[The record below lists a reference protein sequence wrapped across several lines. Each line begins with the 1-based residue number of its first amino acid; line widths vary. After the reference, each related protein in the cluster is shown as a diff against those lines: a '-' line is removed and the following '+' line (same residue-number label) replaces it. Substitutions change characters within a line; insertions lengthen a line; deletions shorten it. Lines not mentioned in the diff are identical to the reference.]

1 MPAHIFRKILPN
13 LPPVDPNSLGR
24 LLETV
29 DYPKDEFR
37 GDLTSFDDYEAIP
50 LLDEDQQ
57 DPEGRPLSKEEA
69 GATEALTRQAGLD
82 VLAFYKSYR
91 DLDKRP
97 FLGKW
102 GVFFVNRGVRH
113 LTQMLEIEY
122 PQLINPRK
130 IAIEFLW
137 HHEVFHAKFDVAV
150 LGFEAFSNSQL
161 YVPQKMAFT
170 YRESQQ
176 PEEALANLSAY
187 NFVRGID
194 AARKQNA
201 RAQTL
206 QVPGIS
212 SFFYSFM
219 KLQPGA
225 YARFDEPRHELES
238 ETAAG
243 IFRGIRHRQARCD
256 ELSYWIGLVPP
267 RTCHKSDIPRHLV
280 VGVDYRGLI
289 SPARFIPSV
298 NEVRETERFLK
309 ELAPGQETFWKRA
322 KSKLTSSSCLPGLDF
337 KFWEA
342 PATWSMRVN
351 DNFRAHLTPL
361 SLATGVW
368 QAESFGGHKKMGHG

>member
-1 MPAHIFRKILPN
+1 
-13 LPPVDPNSLGR
+13 
-24 LLETV
+24 
-29 DYPKDEFR
+29 
-37 GDLTSFDDYEAIP
+37 
-50 LLDEDQQ
+50 
-57 DPEGRPLSKEEA
+57 
-69 GATEALTRQAGLD
+69 
-82 VLAFYKSYR
+82 
-91 DLDKRP
+91 
-97 FLGKW
+97 
-102 GVFFVNRGVRH
+102 
-113 LTQMLEIEY
+113 MLEIEY

-150 LGFEAFSNSQL
+150 LGFEVFINSQL
-161 YVPQKMAFT
+161 YVPQKMAFS
-170 YRESQQ
+170 YCPSQQ
-176 PEEALANLSAY
+176 PEEALANKSAY
-187 NFVRGID
+187 NFTRGVD
-194 AARKQNA
+194 AAIHQGV
-201 RAQTL
+201 RAQAL

-212 SFFYSFM
+212 SFFYHLM

-243 IFRGIRHRQARCD
+243 VFKGIRHRQARCD
-256 ELSYWIGLVPP
+256 ELSYWIGLSPP
-267 RTCHKSDIPRHLV
+267 RNCNKSDIPQHLV

-351 DNFRAHLTPL
+351 DNFRAHLTPV
-361 SLATGVW
+361 SLTTGVW
-368 QAESFGGHKKMGHG
+368 QAESFGGHKRMGHG

>member
-1 MPAHIFRKILPN
+1 MPTHIFRKILPN

-37 GDLTSFDDYEAIP
+37 GDITSFDDYEAIP

-57 DPEGRPLSKEEA
+57 DPEGTPLSKEEA

-91 DLDKRP
+91 DIGKRP

-113 LTQMLEIEY
+113 LTHMLEIDY
-122 PQLINPRK
+122 PQLIHPRK
-130 IAIEFLW
+130 IALEFLW
-137 HHEVFHAKFDVAV
+137 HHELFHAKFDVAV

-161 YVPQKMAFT
+161 YVPQKMAFSVCP
-170 YRESQQ
+170 SQQ
-176 PEEALANLSAY
+176 PEEALANKSAY
-187 NFVRGID
+187 NFSRGID
-194 AARKQNA
+194 AAILQNT
-201 RAQTL
+201 RAQSL
-206 QVPGIS
+206 QVPGIT

-243 IFRGIRHRQARCD
+243 VFRGIRYRQARCD
-256 ELSYWIGLVPP
+256 EARVLD
-267 RTCHKSDIPRHLV
+267 R
-280 VGVDYRGLI
+280 I
-289 SPARFIPSV
+289 SAS
-298 NEVRETERFLK
+298 TDLQ
-309 ELAPGQETFWKRA
+309 QE
-322 KSKLTSSSCLPGLDF
+322 
-337 KFWEA
+337 
-342 PATWSMRVN
+342 
-351 DNFRAHLTPL
+351 
-361 SLATGVW
+361 
-368 QAESFGGHKKMGHG
+368 